1 MRGALVGNGHRR
13 AYKAVVLDVDGTLVT
28 GAGAVSERNRTALA
42 AVQQLGVRVVLAT
55 GRHPRAIR
63 RLCHHLGLKGFHIC
77 VNGALVVDPLS
88 GEVALAR
95 CLNVPEVDEVL
106 TFFRKHSFGG
116 ALYRSD
122 VILTDRE
129 DLLASFAAFE
139 ERQVFYVPEISS
151 PDPGVLKIIGFPPPE
166 VPFREAFQLVRDAF
180 GTRFSVTSGD
190 SACVEVAHCEAT
202 KGTALLRWCRTHGI
216 APSEVIAVGDSYNDL
231 ELLQVAGTGVAVA
244 NAVPELRKAARL
256 VVGSCEEDGVAEALR
271 LLFGWPG
278 TGCLGGEGVVER

>member
-1 MRGALVGNGHRR
+1 MA
-13 AYKAVVLDVDGTLVT
+13 LDVDGTLVT
-28 GAGAVSERNRTALA
+28 GAGAVSERNRMALT

-55 GRHPRAIR
+55 GRHPRAIG
-63 RLCHHLGLKGFHIC
+63 RLCRHLGLKGFHIC

-106 TFFRKHSFGG
+106 SFFHVHGFGS
-116 ALYRSD
+116 ALYHSD
-122 VILTDRE
+122 VILTDRK

-139 ERQVFYVPEISS
+139 EWQVFYVREMSRPGH
-151 PDPGVLKIIGFPPPE
+151 GVLKIIGFPPPE
-166 VPFREAFQLVRDAF
+166 VPFREAFQLLQDAF

-190 SACVEVAHCEAT
+190 SACVEVAHGEAT
-202 KGTALLRWCRTHGI
+202 KGRALLEWCRIHGI
-216 APSEVIAVGDSYNDL
+216 APSEVVAVGDSYNDL
-231 ELLQVAGTGVAVA
+231 ELVQVAGTGVAVA

-271 LLFGWPG
+271 LLFGSLG
-278 TGCLGGEGVVER
+278 TGGLGGEGVAER